1 MSSARRRRPR
11 IETPTRNP
19 VVARLR
25 SYGMPPRI
33 LGVDLARGLAVLGMY
48 AAHVA
53 LTEPFDWARPGT
65 WLDVVNGRSSILF
78 ALLAGVSIAI
88 ISGGTRPLDGPAL
101 QRARIRIVVRAAL
114 IFALGLW
121 LVWLDSGI
129 AVILPVY
136 AVLFLLALPVLRWRA
151 RWLFLLAGV
160 TALVSPVVSV
170 VALDLTRGEGEVVDL
185 LLTGNYPAVIWI
197 TFLLVGLG
205 VGRLDLRARAVQATL
220 LGVGVALAVVAY
232 GNGYIAAGLVETT
245 ATPRFDFAALATI
258 EAHSGSPFEVV
269 GSTGFALAV
278 LALCLLVPSALRW
291 VLYPLAA
298 VGSMALTAYTVHVVI
313 VAGIGPVAF
322 EQPDN
327 GLYLAFFFGA
337 LVACSLWTLLLG
349 RGPLER
355 VLTWVSRI
363 AARERRVTPAT
374 PPRR

>member
-1 MSSARRRRPR
+1 
-11 IETPTRNP
+11 
-19 VVARLR
+19 
-25 SYGMPPRI
+25 
-33 LGVDLARGLAVLGMY
+33 MY

-53 LTEPFDWARPGT
+53 VTEPFDWAQPGT

-88 ISGGTRPLDGPAL
+88 ISGGTRPLDGPAMR
-101 QRARIRIVVRAAL
+101 RARIRIAVRAAL
-114 IFALGLW
+114 IFLLGAW

-160 TALVSPVVSV
+160 AALVSPLISV
-170 VALDLTRGEGEVVDL
+170 VALGLSRGDGAVIDL
-185 LLTGNYPAVIWI
+185 LFTGNYPAVIWI
-197 TFLLVGLG
+197 AFVLTGLG
-205 VGRLDLRARAVQATL
+205 VGRLDLRTRAVQASL
-220 LGVGVALAVVAY
+220 LGVGAALAVVAY
-232 GNGYIAAGLVETT
+232 GNGYIAAGMVQTT
-245 ATPRFDFAALATI
+245 ATRRFDFAALATI

-278 LALCLLVPSALRW
+278 LGLCLLAPSALRW

-298 VGSMALTAYTVHVVI
+298 VGAMALTAYTVHVAI
-313 VAGIGPVAF
+313 VAAIGPSAF
-322 EQPDN
+322 EQDDN

-363 AARERRVTPAT
+363 AARERRVTPAA